1 MNELLKNQIA
11 LALILFAIIVVG
23 AYITMGKDAGDVI
36 VQVITATGALVTG
49 GGIGY
54 SMGKRASDV
63 PPETKRR
70 DENAEK

>member
-1 MNELLKNQIA
+1 MNEFLKNQIA
-11 LALILFAIIVVG
+11 LALFLFMVIVIG
-23 AYITMGKDAGDVI
+23 AYITMGTDAKDVI
-36 VQVITATGALVTG
+36 IQVITATGALVTG